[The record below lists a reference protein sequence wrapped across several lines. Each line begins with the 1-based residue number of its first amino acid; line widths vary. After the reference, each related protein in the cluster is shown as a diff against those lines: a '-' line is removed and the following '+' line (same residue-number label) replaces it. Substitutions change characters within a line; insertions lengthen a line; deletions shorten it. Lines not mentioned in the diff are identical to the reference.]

1 MAEANPML
9 SLQALTFDNAKAAL
23 TQGCAAVAAGET
35 EFDLGGVKAADS
47 SALALMLAWQ
57 RRAQAQGRSLKF
69 KNVPANVDALAKL
82 YGVDELLGRA

>member
-9 SLQALTFDNAKAAL
+9 SLEALTFDNAQAAL
-23 TQGCAAVAAGET
+23 ARGCAAVSAGET

-57 RRAQAQGRSLKF
+57 RRAQGLGRSLKF
-69 KNVPANVDALAKL
+69 INVPANVDALAKL
-82 YGVDELLGRA
+82 YGVDGLLGRA

>member
-1 MAEANPML
+1 MAEGNPML

-23 TQGCAAVAAGET
+23 AQGCAAVAAGET

-82 YGVDELLGRA
+82 YGVDELLGRG